1 MNYAK
6 QTKASLI
13 DIVKYRDNEIKEI
26 QSLYV
31 NNDIN
36 NKELREKQQVLIYL
50 LIITFTIGVLF

>member
-36 NKELREKQQVLIYL
+36 FRELKEKQQVLIYL
-50 LIITFTIGVLF
+50 LIVTFTIGVLF

>member
-13 DIVKYRDNEIKEI
+13 DIIKYRDNEIKEF

-36 NKELREKQQVLIYL
+36 SRKLKEQQQVLIYL
-50 LIITFTIGVLF
+50 LIVTFTIGVLF

>member
-1 MNYAK
+1 MNYVK

-13 DIVKYRDNEIKEI
+13 DIIKYRDNEIKEF

-36 NKELREKQQVLIYL
+36 YRELKEKQQVLIYL
-50 LIITFTIGVLF
+50 LLITFTIGVLF